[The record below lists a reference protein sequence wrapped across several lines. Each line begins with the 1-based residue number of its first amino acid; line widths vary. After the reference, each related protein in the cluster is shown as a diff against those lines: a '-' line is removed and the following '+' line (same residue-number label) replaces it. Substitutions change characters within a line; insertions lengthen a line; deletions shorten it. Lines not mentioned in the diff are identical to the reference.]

1 MATIRFPDP
10 QFATPEGIVALGGT
24 LTPENL
30 MSAYRQGIFPW
41 PIEGLPLPWFC
52 PPRRAILRFSELH
65 IPRSLALARKRSIL
79 SFSIDRAFRD
89 VITTCAKIRR
99 TSETGTWIT
108 PDMISAYS
116 RLHYLGFAHS
126 IEAWEG
132 NNLIG
137 GLYGVDAGG
146 VFVGESM
153 FHLRPNAS
161 KLALL
166 FLFDYLRKR
175 GSEWMDIQMMSP
187 HMLALGAVEVS
198 RSRFLKM
205 LSAAQGS
212 SIKLF

>member
-1 MATIRFPDP
+1 
-10 QFATPEGIVALGGT
+10 
-24 LTPENL
+24 
-30 MSAYRQGIFPW
+30 
-41 PIEGLPLPWFC
+41 
-52 PPRRAILRFSELH
+52 
-65 IPRSLALARKRSIL
+65 
-79 SFSIDRAFRD
+79 
-89 VITTCAKIRR
+89 
-99 TSETGTWIT
+99 
-108 PDMISAYS
+108 MISAYS

-132 NNLIG
+132 NDLIG

-166 FLFDYLRKR
+166 FLFDYLRER

-205 LSAAQGS
+205 LSAAQAS